1 MKHDMQEILLG
12 FSKTRQLTTHMYFRS
27 IQDTT

>member
-12 FSKTRQLTTHMYFRS
+12 FSKTRQLTSHTHFRRL
-27 IQDTT
+27 QDTP